1 MDRMNEYQAL
11 LQALSETPP
20 ALEGS
25 VARAKAKDRRRRAG
39 RWCGIPMAS
48 LGGLAA
54 AFVLLVNFSL
64 PFARACGNIP
74 FLKDLAAAVAFS
86 PSLKAAVEHD
96 YVQPIGQ
103 SQTVNDVTMTVEYLI
118 VDQKQVNIFFSLKSD
133 AYTALWGD
141 PEVLEPD
148 GETGG
153 RSVGWRSPEDG
164 SGLQQVVVNYL
175 EGDTPD
181 ALTLRFKVMGDRE
194 RAPDEP
200 IPAPDALSGSSGE
213 PLPEREYV
221 AEFTFDL
228 DFDPAFTE
236 TGETISLGTP
246 FTLDGQDFT
255 AHSVEIYPTH
265 VRLNLSADPANTAW
279 LKGLDFYLTDE
290 NGNRYDKVSNGISA
304 TGTGDAGGMT
314 SFRLESSYFG
324 RAEHLTVHIAGCTWL
339 DRDREYVTLDLAQGK
354 ALSPLPD
361 GVTLGAIT
369 RRGSMADI
377 VLFGK
382 APEGNDETH
391 LISYQI
397 AASSYR
403 TPDGEE
409 HAINAFSSSH
419 SGEVMPAD
427 GSVLN
432 VPEGCFA
439 EQFQLVGCTADTV
452 ELKMVFSRMSTFET
466 PVEIPVK

>member
-228 DFDPAFTE
+228 DFDPPSPRRERLSHWARPSPWTVR
-236 TGETISLGTP
+236 ILPPIRWRSTP
-246 FTLDGQDFT
+246 
-255 AHSVEIYPTH
+255 PTCGLTSPPT
-265 VRLNLSADPANTAW
+265 RPTPPGS
-279 LKGLDFYLTDE
+279 KGWTSTSPT
-290 NGNRYDKVSNGISA
+290 R
-304 TGTGDAGGMT
+304 TGTGMT
-314 SFRLESSYFG
+314 RSP
-324 RAEHLTVHIAGCTWL
+324 TVSAPP
-339 DRDREYVTLDLAQGK
+339 
-354 ALSPLPD
+354 AL
-361 GVTLGAIT
+361 GTRGA
-369 RRGSMADI
+369 
-377 VLFGK
+377 
-382 APEGNDETH
+382 
-391 LISYQI
+391 
-397 AASSYR
+397 
-403 TPDGEE
+403 
-409 HAINAFSSSH
+409 
-419 SGEVMPAD
+419 
-427 GSVLN
+427 
-432 VPEGCFA
+432 
-439 EQFQLVGCTADTV
+439 
-452 ELKMVFSRMSTFET
+452 
-466 PVEIPVK
+466 